1 MYTRRRVQG
10 GCRYILCNRS
20 FIIYDKRSMDE
31 RQPMA
36 HINLRIPEDVL
47 WFYKG
52 YSNYTQVMREVLI
65 KFKEESDN
73 G

>member
-1 MYTRRRVQG
+1 M
-10 GCRYILCNRS
+10 
-20 FIIYDKRSMDE
+20 YDKRSMDE

>member
-1 MYTRRRVQG
+1 
-10 GCRYILCNRS
+10 
-20 FIIYDKRSMDE
+20 MDE